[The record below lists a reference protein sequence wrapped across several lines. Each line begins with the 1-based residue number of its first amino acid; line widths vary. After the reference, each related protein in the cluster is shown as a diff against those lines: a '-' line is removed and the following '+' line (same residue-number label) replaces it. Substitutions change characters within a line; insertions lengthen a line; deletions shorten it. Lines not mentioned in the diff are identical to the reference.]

1 MIKEGFFPTI
11 LYAKD
16 FQLDLNQMTQN
27 IIKWSEEDKGITKTN
42 VDGWHS
48 ETNMHT
54 KIEYK
59 PSLVAPSS

>member
-27 IIKWSEEDKGITKTN
+27 IIK
-42 VDGWHS
+42 
-48 ETNMHT
+48 
-54 KIEYK
+54 
-59 PSLVAPSS
+59 